1 MLMALDPPLDASP
14 DEVRLALAP
23 LRNDFSIA
31 VYKAGNPF
39 AVGAIVRVAHSFL
52 AREIILIGD
61 EPHYEK
67 ASMGMHKFES
77 IVRVKDTAGLL
88 DHTQKRPIWCVEKD
102 AARTNVT
109 DVSVFPPDVVFVLG
123 SERFGISDDLLTRA
137 DQVIGIALYGINH
150 SLPVVVAA
158 GIVMHEWA
166 RRHYTTGR
174 EL

>member
-1 MLMALDPPLDASP
+1 MALDPPLDASA
-14 DEVRLALAP
+14 EEIRASLAP

-31 VYKAGNPF
+31 IDKAGNPF
-39 AVGAIVRVAHSFL
+39 AVGAIIRVAHSFL

-77 IVRVKDTAGLL
+77 IVSVPDERALL
-88 DHTQKRPIWCVEKD
+88 EHVGTRPLWVIEKD
-102 AARTNVT
+102 GARVNIT
-109 DVSVFPPDVVFVLG
+109 SVGQFPKDVVFVFG
-123 SERFGISDDLLTRA
+123 SERFGVRPELMQRA
-137 DQVIGIALYGINH
+137 DEIVGIQLYGVNH

-166 RRHYTTGR
+166 RRHYAPSV
-174 EL
+174 